1 MERIPGSEGSPAG
14 GGAEAFHVEIEAV
27 PGPWGP
33 EPAAFRLR
41 ARAWRVAAVLDR
53 WHGVGYR
60 YVKLR
65 TEDGA
70 TAILRHED
78 AAGVWTLTLLDARPP

>member
-1 MERIPGSEGSPAG
+1 MG
-14 GGAEAFHVEIEAV
+14 GELEPFCVEIEAV

-41 ARAWRVAAVLDR
+41 ERTWRVAAVLDR
-53 WHGVGYR
+53 WHGIGYR

-70 TAILRHED
+70 TAILRHDESE
-78 AAGVWTLTLLDARPP
+78 GSWTLTLLDACPKDASAS